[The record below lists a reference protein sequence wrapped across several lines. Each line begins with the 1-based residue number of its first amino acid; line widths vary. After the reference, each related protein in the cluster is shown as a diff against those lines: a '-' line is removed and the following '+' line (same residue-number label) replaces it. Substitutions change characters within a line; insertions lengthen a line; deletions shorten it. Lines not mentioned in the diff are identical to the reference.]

1 MSHSPNL
8 SPQISNDIIDA
19 DTTSLASTETQQNIQ
34 HSQIHPIGHHGREQ
48 LEEPQNTTKTTTT
61 TTNKIHTTTPLVD
74 PDLGPL
80 RN

>member
-48 LEEPQNTTKTTTT
+48 LKEPQNTTKQPPPPPTKSTQP
-61 TTNKIHTTTPLVD
+61 HLW
-74 PDLGPL
+74 
-80 RN
+80 

>member
-34 HSQIHPIGHHGREQ
+34 HSQIQNPHNHTSGR
-48 LEEPQNTTKTTTT
+48 P
-61 TTNKIHTTTPLVD
+61 
-74 PDLGPL
+74 
-80 RN
+80 